1 MPGSEFGWALK
12 RGTTN
17 AEHRA
22 VRLFR
27 ILAGLDPCSLD
38 LHGLRPLV
46 QEAQHMLEHDTEV
59 SQLIDKWLLTD
70 FVDLAVLA
78 DLQYRIKMFQP
89 FCKSWVAAGVVDD
102 FQVDR
107 YMLTHY

>member
-1 MPGSEFGWALK
+1 M
-12 RGTTN
+12 
-17 AEHRA
+17 
-22 VRLFR
+22 
-27 ILAGLDPCSLD
+27 
-38 LHGLRPLV
+38 RPLV